1 MAHELGTPLNVVA
14 GRANLI
20 ASGKL
25 AGEEIVESA
34 KAIKLQ
40 TDRMTQIIRQL
51 LDFAR
56 RGAPSRIDVDLG
68 ELVRQTADM
77 LSALA
82 SKQNVEIVNPE
93 RAEAVPAHVDAGQ
106 MQQVLT
112 NLIVNAVQAM
122 PRGGT
127 IHLDVYGKKVRWP
140 DIKEGPEGEYH
151 CIDVQDNGDG
161 IERANLA
168 NLFEPFFTT
177 KGAGEGTG
185 LGLSIAQGIVEEHG
199 GWIEVRSAPGEGA
212 CFTIYLPVEVTS

>member
-1 MAHELGTPLNVVA
+1 
-14 GRANLI
+14 
-20 ASGKL
+20 
-25 AGEEIVESA
+25 
-34 KAIKLQ
+34 
-40 TDRMTQIIRQL
+40 
-51 LDFAR
+51 
-56 RGAPSRIDVDLG
+56 
-68 ELVRQTADM
+68 
-77 LSALA
+77 
-82 SKQNVEIVNPE
+82 
-93 RAEAVPAHVDAGQ
+93 